1 MTPFHSLS
9 LVTAFVFLCF
19 SSTVLFADVMEDK
32 FKQLN
37 SWYRKGLITEAEFE
51 RSKKDLLKNYTQL
64 QASEA
69 KTSSRYQA
77 VVEEENLMAV
87 IPFFGKVGEEYS
99 LLYAKE
105 GLSFIMPTRLRSIA
119 LMWNARSMILKTGKL
134 FSPK

>member
-1 MTPFHSLS
+1 
-9 LVTAFVFLCF
+9 
-19 SSTVLFADVMEDK
+19 MEDK

-87 IPFFGKVGEEYS
+87 IPFFGKVYADGDRDTMAKFAVKNIRSYMQRKGYHS
-99 LLYAKE
+99 LCLHAS
-105 GLSFIMPTRLRSIA
+105 GLSL
-119 LMWNARSMILKTGKL
+119 
-134 FSPK
+134 